1 MSVEASNTPFAEV
14 VRQGQVHSSHVT
26 PIHTLLFPMI
36 ADSPAALQGSVI
48 GVVELKRHTKV
59 FENDDIKLLDVLSQ
73 LITPKLLIA
82 YQAEEEKK
90 RYPSSLS

>member
-14 VRQGQVHSSHVT
+14 VRQGQVHTSHVA
-26 PIHTLLFPMI
+26 PVHTLLFPMI
-36 ADSPAALQGSVI
+36 ADSPAALAGSVV
-48 GVVELKRHTKV
+48 GVIELKRHTKI

-82 YQAEEEKK
+82 YQVEEDKK
-90 RYPSSLS
+90 RYPSSFS